1 MKSRDE
7 KSILKEAPI
16 TYDDYA
22 QLPDDGKR
30 YELANGILEL
40 MTPAPTPKH
49 QVISTKML
57 TMLMNSCQQEYIIL
71 ASPIDLILSK
81 TETRQPDL
89 VVIHR
94 NNTDIITKRGIE
106 GTPNL
111 VAEILSP
118 HSIKRDRFDK
128 LKAYARFQ
136 IQEYWIIDPSNEALE
151 QYMLV
156 HNNYELSNV
165 FGREDTIQSEQIPCA
180 SFTMAEIVDAAAD
193 LPG

>member
-7 KSILKEAPI
+7 KPILKESPI

-22 QLPDDGKR
+22 KLPDDGKM
-30 YELANGILEL
+30 YELANGVLEL
-40 MTPAPTPKH
+40 ITPAPSPKH
-49 QVISTKML
+49 QIMSYFMQDI
-57 TMLMNSCQQEYIIL
+57 LMKSCQQEYIIF

-94 NNTDIITKRGIE
+94 NNMEIITKRGIE

-128 LKAYARFQ
+128 LKVYAKYR
-136 IQEYWIIDPSNEALE
+136 IPEYWIIDPANESLE
-151 QYMLV
+151 QYVLV
-156 HNNYELSNV
+156 NDGYELFNV
-165 FGREDTIQSEQIPCA
+165 YGREDTVQSELIKCA
-180 SFTMAEIVDAAAD
+180 SFTMAEIADAAAD
-193 LPG
+193 FPG